1 VEEAILNAPLRFL
14 LLILAWQMPQHWF
27 YKTIN
32 SDQFFYPQT
41 PILAIH
47 RLATHGIPSKQPE
60 GPKLVKGQEVESL
73 DRAAA
78 VSERMPLFSEAEM
91 GDFRSQWGKLQDEYA
106 DTARTWT

>member
-47 RLATHGIPSKQPE
+47 KYQRLW
-60 GPKLVKGQEVESL
+60 KGK
-73 DRAAA
+73 R
-78 VSERMPLFSEAEM
+78 
-91 GDFRSQWGKLQDEYA
+91 
-106 DTARTWT
+106 

>member
-47 RLATHGIPSKQPE
+47 KYQRLW
-60 GPKLVKGQEVESL
+60 KGK
-73 DRAAA
+73 RW
-78 VSERMPLFSEAEM
+78 RN
-91 GDFRSQWGKLQDEYA
+91 G
-106 DTARTWT
+106 